1 MCSGNRAKTRAVM
14 VEPSSGLMARTQMA
28 CLGRMCG
35 LRLVASRP
43 AGILQR
49 PRSEGFLPGETL
61 PTWTVR
67 GHGQVSSLQ
76 VRLLQQGG
84 KMARSQW
91 YRPQN
96 LGVSS
101 QELRSAWGLW
111 AFLLHFLLRWGCLPD
126 SLPMIICLKDSDYL
140 VSQAHS

>member
-28 CLGRMCG
+28 CPGRMCG

-43 AGILQR
+43 AWYPAQR

-61 PTWTVR
+61 PTWTVFCWHR
-67 GHGQVSSLQ
+67 SRELGQVSSLQ

-84 KMARSQW
+84 KTARSQW

-101 QELRSAWGLW
+101 QDLRSAWGLW
-111 AFLLHFLLRWGCLPD
+111 AFLLLLPFEMG
-126 SLPMIICLKDSDYL
+126 
-140 VSQAHS
+140 VSARHPSHDHMLERQ